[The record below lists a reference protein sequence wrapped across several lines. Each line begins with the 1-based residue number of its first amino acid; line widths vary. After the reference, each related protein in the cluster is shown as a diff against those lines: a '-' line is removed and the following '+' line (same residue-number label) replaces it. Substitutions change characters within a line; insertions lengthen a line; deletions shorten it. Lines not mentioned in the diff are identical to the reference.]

1 MTALKLYGNTLL
13 ANARVSASAGT
24 SAARCR
30 SRTLVVRAAKAS
42 PPAIKQGDFVEKLST
57 ELGIPQTKAKDAL
70 KKVLDLI
77 SEEVSAGNKV
87 SFQG

>member
-13 ANARVSASAGT
+13 ANARASALAGP
-24 SAARCR
+24 SATRCR
-30 SRTLVVRAAKAS
+30 AHTLVVRAAKAS

-57 ELGIPQTKAKDAL
+57 ELDIPQAKAREAL

-77 SEEVSAGNKV
+77 SDEVSAGNKI

>member
-13 ANARVSASAGT
+13 ANARASAGP
-24 SAARCR
+24 SAFRCR
-30 SRTLVVRAAKAS
+30 AHTLVVRAAKAS
-42 PPAIKQGDFVEKLST
+42 PPATKQTDFVEKLSA
-57 ELGIPQTKAKDAL
+57 ELDIPQVKAREAL

-77 SEEVSAGNKV
+77 SEEVTAGNKI

>member
-1 MTALKLYGNTLL
+1 MTALKLYGNALL
-13 ANARVSASAGT
+13 ANARVSASAGS

-30 SRTLVVRAAKAS
+30 AHTLVVRAAKAS
-42 PPAIKQGDFVEKLST
+42 PPAIKQAHFVEKLSA
-57 ELGIPQTKAKDAL
+57 ELDIPQVKAREAL

-77 SEEVSAGNKV
+77 SEEVSAGNKI

>member
-1 MTALKLYGNTLL
+1 MPALKLYGNTLL
-13 ANARVSASAGT
+13 ANARVPVSAGT

-30 SRTLVVRAAKAS
+30 AHTLVVRAAKAS
-42 PPAIKQGDFVEKLST
+42 PPVTKQGDFVERLSA

-70 KKVLDLI
+70 KKVLELI
-77 SEEVSAGNKV
+77 SEEVSAGNKI